1 MSKNFYVAERRHAS
15 HGIVRMMEFLAL
27 AAGALAG
34 IALGILLLPRR
45 QAAQVQPPSRSV
57 VQLAIR
63 LAQRGQ
69 RTLLVES
76 GSRLRL
82 ARSASPDLKVLG
94 SLAGGALLLAR
105 DRNRAA
111 VAGPRRDVVRLS

>member
-1 MSKNFYVAERRHAS
+1 LT
-15 HGIVRMMEFLAL
+15 EFLAL
-27 AAGALAG
+27 AAGVIAG
-34 IALGILLLPRR
+34 VALGIMLLPRR
-45 QAAQVQPPSRSV
+45 KPGPAQLPSRSV

-82 ARSASPDLKVLG
+82 VHSGSPHLKVLAA
-94 SLAGGALLLAR
+94 LAGGALLVAR
-105 DRNRAA
+105 EPQRGVATVAA
-111 VAGPRRDVVRLS
+111 PRRKMVRLS